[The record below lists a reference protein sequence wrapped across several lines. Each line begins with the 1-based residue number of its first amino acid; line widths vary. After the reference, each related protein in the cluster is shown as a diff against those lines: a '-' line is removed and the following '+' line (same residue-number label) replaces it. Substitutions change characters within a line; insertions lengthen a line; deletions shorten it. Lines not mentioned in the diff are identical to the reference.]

1 MASDLSKTT
10 AVEKYS
16 YKKSLRQRR
25 KNLQLQKSGEH
36 EGEDDITDA
45 GLAELTGGTGDPD
58 AAPEHDDPRG
68 AYGEKKPVKERRKT
82 DRRKA
87 KPLTKKEQTDFND

>member
-1 MASDLSKTT
+1 MADLRSGT

-58 AAPEHDDPRG
+58 AAPAHDDPSG
-68 AYGEKKPVKERRKT
+68 AYGEKKPVKERRK
-82 DRRKA
+82 K
-87 KPLTKKEQTDFND
+87 LTKKEQADFND

>member
-1 MASDLSKTT
+1 LARDLSSTT
-10 AVEKYS
+10 PVEKYS

-36 EGEDDITDA
+36 EGEDDVTDA

-58 AAPEHDDPRG
+58 AAPAHDDPRG
-68 AYGEKKPVKERRKT
+68 AYGEKKPVKNRRAKSRRKS
-82 DRRKA
+82 DYM
-87 KPLTKKEQTDFND
+87 P